1 MIVRKQTDA
10 RHAPR
15 RGFVIVAVLM
25 VVVVLSLAAYQYAD
39 LMSAEAKAAER
50 IRKTTESR
58 AFAQSGIHAAMAY
71 VADPDAFE
79 GTLNRNPFDN
89 PSAFQAFEVQA
100 SDAPTNKGRFS
111 LVSYDLSDTAGLTSA
126 PVRYGLTDEA
136 AKINP
141 NALLALDSSGRV
153 LHDALMKLPD
163 MTDEIAWSIVDWID
177 PDEEENSGGAES
189 QYYSSLTP
197 AYQAKNAPLETV
209 EELLLVQGMTPAL
222 LFGNDRNRN
231 GKLDPDEDDGFG
243 GYNPGWAA
251 YLTVYSRERN
261 VAADGLARVNLNG
274 TDLTQLKTDLT
285 AVTDEDIAYL
295 ILAYRLY
302 GSGSGGGG
310 GGGGGGIIVTGAGA
324 LGQLKAKVDE
334 DLKNG
339 VQPRQNVSS
348 IFALVNAQISVQVP
362 NPDPN
367 APPQLRMITLRVTS
381 PLQNDVGLQREV
393 LPKLLDLT
401 TTQATS
407 ELPAKVNINTAPREV
422 LLALPGLTESYVDSI
437 LVRRPTYTNGQ
448 APDAS
453 FDTIAWLLTDAQ
465 VPVATLQS
473 LERYVTA
480 RTQVYRVQALGYFDE
495 GGPVSR
501 VEAVIDVNGGKPR
514 IAYFRDLTDLGRSIN
529 PRTLGQ

>member
-1 MIVRKQTDA
+1 MLLRHQSGH

-79 GTLNRNPFDN
+79 GKLNRNPFDN
-89 PSAFQAFEVQA
+89 PGAFQAFEVQA

-126 PVRYGLTDEA
+126 PVRYGLSDEA

-189 QYYSSLTP
+189 QYYASLSP
-197 AYQAKNAPLETV
+197 AYQAKNAPLDTV
-209 EELLLVQGMTPAL
+209 EELLLVQGVTPTL
-222 LFGNDRNRN
+222 LFGNDKNRN

-261 VAADGLARVNLNG
+261 VAADGTARVNLNG

-302 GSGSGGGG
+302 GTSSGGGG
-310 GGGGGGIIVTGAGA
+310 GMQPGITVTGPAA
-324 LGQLKAKVDE
+324 LQQLKAKIDE
-334 DLKNG
+334 DLKNSA
-339 VQPRQNVSS
+339 QPRQNVSS
-348 IFALVNAQISVQVP
+348 IFALVNARISVQVP
-362 NPDPN
+362 NPDEN
-367 APPQLRMITLRVTS
+367 APPQLRMITIRVTS

-401 TTQATS
+401 TTQSTS
-407 ELPAKVNINTAPREV
+407 ELPAKVNVNTAPREV
-422 LLALPGLTESYVDSI
+422 LLALPGLTESEVDSI
-437 LVRRPTYTNGQ
+437 LVRRPTYTAGQ
-448 APDAS
+448 APDTS

-480 RTQVYRVQALGYFDE
+480 RTEVYRVQAVGYFDE

-501 VEAVIDVNGGKPR
+501 IEAVIDVNGGKPR